1 MFVGG
6 SYDDLDARFGQR
18 VKIKIPAKRMP
29 QALEKVLDY
38 YKAERND
45 GEEFKNFVTR
55 VGPHSFEAVVQE
67 FKELPELNRET
78 LDTYMDWNKT
88 VKYTVERGEGE
99 CAV

>member
-1 MFVGG
+1 MPAANVQFVVCDVDGTLTDG
-6 SYDDLDARFGQR
+6 VTG
-18 VKIKIPAKRMP
+18 I
-29 QALEKVLDY
+29 
-38 YKAERND
+38 ND
-45 GEEFKNFVTR
+45 RGEEFKNFVTR
-55 VGPHSFEAVVQE
+55 VGPQSFEAVVQE